1 MKRTRSIAALTLT
14 AALLLTGCGG
24 VEPYDPFSL
33 TPDPV
38 PVIDVADTAKS
49 EPAANGLNEA
59 GADTVR
65 LAAENDF
72 FEMDGD
78 TFVNNV
84 GGYRVNAL
92 GLELVDMGD
101 ATYRATLADDSTR
114 LEIFT
119 QALDVGDGSAE
130 SVQAA
135 IDSYLNYSN
144 RFKES
149 EDDCTVISDETLQN
163 DDERTVY
170 RLIWDRPALQHVEQ
184 DRRHYA
190 IVEFIEDAR
199 IYSFF
204 LSSTDAIDTADLD
217 TIVESFETFGPKVE
231 AKDYPR
237 TSRSRDDLNA
247 ETQAFYDATFGDDA
261 GFTWGI
267 YEPRIDEDD
276 ITELENL
283 QNELDYHFD
292 IALHYSNIRNP
303 YKEGSIYDT
312 LNMLW
317 ENGTVTELTMQTQL
331 YDAFSRPSMVYEIL
345 NGDYDEYLHAYAA
358 DIARFGHPVLFR
370 PFNEMNGDWCNYSA
384 YWTSRDTSIYVDLY
398 RYIYSIFEEEGANA
412 NTLWIWNPNE
422 RSFPNFAWNA
432 IDNYY
437 PGDEYVDIVGITGYN
452 TGTYYEG
459 ETWRSFTEIYD
470 PIMAR
475 METQYFQ
482 PMMITEFSCSSTGG
496 DKAAWIEDMFSAIQ
510 EHPRLKAAIWWDG
523 CDRDSEGNI
532 ARSYFI
538 DDSPKVLQ
546 VFKDHLAGTQSEEDT
561 TSADTSA
568 PAEN

>member
-1 MKRTRSIAALTLT
+1 MKRYRPIVALTLG
-14 AALLLTGCGG
+14 AAFLLSGCGS
-24 VEPYDPFSL
+24 VDPYDPFSL
-33 TPDPV
+33 TPESV
-38 PVIDVADTAKS
+38 PVIDVEETADTA
-49 EPAANGLNEA
+49 ANDNGLNA
-59 GADTVR
+59 ASADTVR
-65 LAAENDF
+65 LAEENDF
-72 FEMDGD
+72 FKMDGD

-101 ATYRATLADDSTR
+101 ATYRSTLADDSTR

-135 IDSYLNYSN
+135 IDSYLSYSN

-149 EDDCTVISDETLQN
+149 KDDCTVISDKTLQN
-163 DDERTVY
+163 DEERVVY
-170 RLIWDRPALQHVEQ
+170 QLVWDRPALQHVEQ

-190 IVEFIEDAR
+190 VIEIIEDAR

-204 LSSTDAIDTADLD
+204 LSSTDAIDNADLD
-217 TIVESFETFGPKVE
+217 TIVESFETFAPPVE

-237 TSRSRDDLNA
+237 TSRTRDDLNA
-247 ETQAFYDATFGDDA
+247 ETQAFYEATFGDDA
-261 GFTWGI
+261 DFTWGI

-303 YKEGSIYDT
+303 YQEGSIYDT

-345 NGDYDEYLHAYAA
+345 NGDYDDYLHAYAA

-538 DDSPKVLQ
+538 DDSPEVLQ
-546 VFKDHLAGTQSEEDT
+546 VFKDHLGGTQSEEDT

>member
-1 MKRTRSIAALTLT
+1 MKRYRPIVALTLG
-14 AALLLTGCGG
+14 AAFLLSGCGS
-24 VEPYDPFSL
+24 VDPYDPFSL
-33 TPDPV
+33 TPESV
-38 PVIDVADTAKS
+38 PVIDVEETANT
-49 EPAANGLNEA
+49 AANDNGLNEA
-59 GADTVR
+59 SADTVR
-65 LAAENDF
+65 LAEENDC

-130 SVQAA
+130 ATQAA

-199 IYSFF
+199 IYSF
-204 LSSTDAIDTADLD
+204 LVSSVDTIDTADLD

-247 ETQAFYDATFGDDA
+247 ETQAFYEATFGEDA

-283 QNELDYHFD
+283 QDELDYHFD

-303 YKEGSIYDT
+303 YQEGSIYDT

-345 NGDYDEYLHAYAA
+345 NGDYDDYLHAYAA

-384 YWTSRDTSIYVDLY
+384 YWTSRDTAIYVDLY

-459 ETWRSFTEIYD
+459 ELWRSFTEIYD

-475 METQYFQ
+475 METQYYQ
-482 PMMITEFSCSSTGG
+482 PMMITEFSCANTGG
-496 DKAAWIEDMFSAIQ
+496 DKPAWIEDMFTAIQ

-523 CDRDSEGNI
+523 CDRDEDGNI

-538 DDSPKVLQ
+538 DDSPEVLQ
-546 VFKDHLAGTQSEEDT
+546 VFKDHLGGTQDDT
-561 TSADTSA
+561 TDSAEDTSA